1 MPEGPEHY
9 KTSVYINKVC
19 RGRCFNGTIKKSAVS
34 KQSDIDFNVEKYT
47 IYAKS
52 RGKELMLI
60 LTELV
65 DDSVPLSNANVVN
78 GVVVKGGA
86 TSIKNK
92 KSVNEN
98 SLKLEN
104 ATDAKDST
112 RQVDAIKEEVDTDI
126 PVKKQ
131 CSILFQFGMSGQF
144 QFTRKDEQHKH
155 AHLMFYTCDSPRHVL
170 SFVDARRFVWYCFD

>member
-9 KTSVYINKVC
+9 KTSVFINKVC

-92 KSVNEN
+92 NLPMKIPSN
-98 SLKLEN
+98 LKM
-104 ATDAKDST
+104 
-112 RQVDAIKEEVDTDI
+112 Q
-126 PVKKQ
+126 
-131 CSILFQFGMSGQF
+131 
-144 QFTRKDEQHKH
+144 
-155 AHLMFYTCDSPRHVL
+155 LMQKIQQGKWML
-170 SFVDARRFVWYCFD
+170 